1 MNALFLS
8 RDLFNLY
15 VTLELVGL
23 AAVAL
28 TAMRGQREAL
38 VAAMRYLLTTLLG
51 SMTYLLAVAL
61 LYTAPAAWTW
71 CRSAWLSPRPR
82 WRSLPLPPWR
92 LDCC

>member
-71 CRSAWLSPRPR
+71 CR
-82 WRSLPLPPWR
+82 
-92 LDCC
+92 